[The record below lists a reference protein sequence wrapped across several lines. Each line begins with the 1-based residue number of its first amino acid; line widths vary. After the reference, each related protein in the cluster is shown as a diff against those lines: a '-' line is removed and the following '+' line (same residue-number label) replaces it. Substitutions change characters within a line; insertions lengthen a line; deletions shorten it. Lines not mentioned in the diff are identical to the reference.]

1 MITLLAFIFTI
12 GILVTVHEY
21 GHFQVAKWCN
31 VRVLKFSIGFG
42 LPLWRRKAGRD
53 QTEFIIAAIPL
64 GGYVKMLDE
73 REFDEA
79 NLPTGYSEVDLKRAF
94 NRQSVFKRIAIV
106 LAGPLANL
114 LLAVLIYWGILLMGI
129 SGLKPIIGSVSE
141 SSPAAIAGF
150 KSNETIQKI
159 NGKQVDSWQEA
170 SWAFLNESL
179 KSKSVF
185 VEVLNDNNARLVHE
199 LSLAPIDFDKA
210 NLDVLNVLG
219 FTAAQ
224 PEIAA
229 QISEVEN
236 GSAAELA
243 GFEAGD
249 LVLRVNHEKV
259 IFWHHF
265 TQMIRDNPLKPLQVV
280 VQRNTQEFNLTV
292 TPEAKI
298 ISGNEIGMIGV
309 KAKESKIHYTPLA
322 AFVKANNTTW
332 DTSLL
337 SLRLMGKLVTGQ
349 LSLKNMSGPVTIA
362 NAAGESAN
370 RGIKQFIGF
379 LAFISI
385 SIGIMNLL
393 PIPVLDGGHLMYY
406 MVEIV
411 TGKPVSE
418 ATMMIGQKIGIL
430 LLGLMMVIAFYNDI
444 TRLITG

>member
-1 MITLLAFIFTI
+1 MLTLLAFIFTI

-42 LPLWRRKAGRD
+42 QPLWRKKAGRD

-79 NLPTGYSEVDLKRAF
+79 NPPTGYRETDLQRAF

-114 LLAVLIYWGILLMGI
+114 LLAVLIYWGIILTGI
-129 SGLKPIIGSVSE
+129 TGLKPMIGSVVAE
-141 SSPAAIAGF
+141 SPAAVAGF
-150 KSNETIQKI
+150 KANETIQKI
-159 NGKQVDSWQEA
+159 NGNPVDSWQEA

-179 KSKSVF
+179 KDESVL
-185 VEVLNDNNARLVHE
+185 VEVLSGSSTRLIHE
-199 LSLAPIDFDKA
+199 LSLASINFDKA

-229 QISEVEN
+229 QITEVEK
-236 GSAAELA
+236 GSPAELA
-243 GFEAGD
+243 GLKAGD
-249 LVLRVNHEKV
+249 VVLQVNHEKV
-259 IFWHHF
+259 IFWHQF
-265 TQMIRDNPLKPLQVV
+265 TQMIRDNPLKPLQIIVL
-280 VQRNTQEFNLTV
+280 RNTKELNLTV
-292 TPEAKI
+292 TPEAKM
-298 ISGNEIGMIGV
+298 ISGNKIGLIGV
-309 KAKESKIHYTPLA
+309 RAKESKIHYTPLA
-322 AFVKANNTTW
+322 ALMKAGGTTW

-370 RGIKQFIGF
+370 RGLKQFIGF

-406 MVEIV
+406 MVEIL

-418 ATMMIGQKIGIL
+418 ATMMIGQKIGIF

>member
-1 MITLLAFIFTI
+1 MCI
-12 GILVTVHEY
+12 
-21 GHFQVAKWCN
+21 
-31 VRVLKFSIGFG
+31 
-42 LPLWRRKAGRD
+42 RD
-53 QTEFIIAAIPL
+53 S
-64 GGYVKMLDE
+64 
-73 REFDEA
+73 
-79 NLPTGYSEVDLKRAF
+79 SEVDLKRAF

-259 IFWHHF
+259 LFSPHF
-265 TQMIRDNPLKPLQVV
+265 TQMIRDNPV
-280 VQRNTQEFNLTV
+280 
-292 TPEAKI
+292 
-298 ISGNEIGMIGV
+298 S
-309 KAKESKIHYTPLA
+309 YTHLD
-322 AFVKANNTTW
+322 VYK
-332 DTSLL
+332 
-337 SLRLMGKLVTGQ
+337 RQ
-349 LSLKNMSGPVTIA
+349 TIA
-362 NAAGESAN
+362 
-370 RGIKQFIGF
+370 R
-379 LAFISI
+379 
-385 SIGIMNLL
+385 
-393 PIPVLDGGHLMYY
+393 
-406 MVEIV
+406 
-411 TGKPVSE
+411 
-418 ATMMIGQKIGIL
+418 KING
-430 LLGLMMVIAFYNDI
+430 DE
-444 TRLITG
+444 